1 MPSTRGGCHPFHP
14 GLLLT
19 GCSYCFLAAP
29 KITSSRAALLKMAW
43 VLPCDSL
50 IKKIYNNLSYR
61 PISWKGFLNYNSFL
75 DDSSLYQIGNKT
87 KTTGT
92 GRKRK
97 TGSEGTGRERE
108 KGERKRGEE

>member
-1 MPSTRGGCHPFHP
+1 
-14 GLLLT
+14 
-19 GCSYCFLAAP
+19 
-29 KITSSRAALLKMAW
+29 MAW

-75 DDSSLYQIGNKT
+75 DDSSLYHIGNKT

-92 GRKRK
+92 GRKKKR
-97 TGSEGTGRERE
+97 GQGAREQGERER
-108 KGERKRGEE
+108 ERKRGERKERGMRERVRTEKRREKGREGE